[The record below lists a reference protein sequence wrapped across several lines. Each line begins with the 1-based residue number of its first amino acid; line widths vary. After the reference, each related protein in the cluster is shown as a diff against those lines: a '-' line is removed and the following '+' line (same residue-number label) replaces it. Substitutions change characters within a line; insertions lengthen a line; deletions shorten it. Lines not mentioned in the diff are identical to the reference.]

1 MNTGLV
7 SITITLYQGTIAVSF
22 MSWLFMNLAMF
33 YLNTYK
39 MKIFFKFTSI
49 LWLFLMCFV
58 GLIVAEESFIPK
70 PPSLNATNYI
80 LIDSVSG
87 RILAESGA
95 DERIEP
101 ASITKVMTGY
111 VAADQIAKG
120 FVSLEDEVFISEEC
134 WRKGGSKMF
143 IREGTRVL
151 LSDLI
156 KGMVIQS
163 GNDASCAIAEHVAV
177 SEEGFVDLMQLYAKE
192 LGMENT
198 QFKNVSGWPDPEHF
212 SSARDLALLTKT
224 LIDKFPDHYSLYKE
238 KYFTYNEIK
247 QRNRNSLL
255 WQDETV
261 DGVKTGHTESAG
273 FCLVSSGV
281 RNDTRLIAV
290 TLRSSTEKA
299 RLTDNRRL
307 LDYGFRYYRTK
318 RVLETQSVLINE
330 QVWGGEDEAVN
341 LSSSEDLFLTLSPR
355 DFPRVEPRIELNDY
369 LQAPIAKGQVVGK
382 VDLILDG
389 DSLAS
394 VDLIAMQDVIALGF
408 FGRAWSNIK
417 LLTYQF
423 LIEE

>member
-1 MNTGLV
+1 
-7 SITITLYQGTIAVSF
+7 
-22 MSWLFMNLAMF
+22 
-33 YLNTYK
+33 
-39 MKIFFKFTSI
+39 MKIFLKLISLIFLSI
-49 LWLFLMCFV
+49 LSFTN
-58 GLIVAEESFIPK
+58 LIFAEESFIPK

-80 LIDSVSG
+80 LLDSISG
-87 RILAESGA
+87 RILAENGA

-101 ASITKVMTGY
+101 ASITKIMTGY

-120 FVSLEDEVFISEEC
+120 FVSLEDEVFISENC

-177 SEEGFVDLMQLYAKE
+177 SEEGFVDLMQLYVNE

-212 SSARDLALLTKT
+212 SSARDLALLTKS

-255 WQDETV
+255 WQDESV

-273 FCLVSSGV
+273 YCLVSSGV

-290 TLRSSTEKA
+290 TLRSSSEKA

-318 RVLETQSVLINE
+318 RVLEAGAVLINE
-330 QVWGGEDEAVN
+330 QVWGGELEAVN
-341 LSSSEDLFLTLSPR
+341 LSSSTDLYLTLSPR
-355 DFPRVEPRIELNDY
+355 DFPRVESSLELNDY
-369 LQAPIAKGQVVGK
+369 LQAPIEKGQIVGK

-394 VDLIAMQDVIALGF
+394 IDLIAMENVTALGF

-423 LIEE
+423 LMEE

>member
-1 MNTGLV
+1 MN
-7 SITITLYQGTIAVSF
+7 
-22 MSWLFMNLAMF
+22 
-33 YLNTYK
+33 
-39 MKIFFKFTSI
+39 KIIKFP
-49 LWLFLMCFV
+49 LFLLFLSIFSLSS
-58 GLIVAEESFIPK
+58 LIYSEESFIPK
-70 PPSLNATNYI
+70 PPSLNASNYI

-87 RILAESGA
+87 RILAENGA

-101 ASITKVMTGY
+101 ASITKIMTGY
-111 VAADQIAKG
+111 VAADQISKG
-120 FVSLEDEVFISEEC
+120 FVNLDDEVLISENC

-151 LSDLI
+151 LSDLM

-177 SEEGFVDLMQLYAKE
+177 SEEGFVELMQLYVEE
-192 LGMENT
+192 LGMNNT

-212 SSARDLALLTKT
+212 SSARDLALLTKS
-224 LIDKFPDHYSLYKE
+224 LIVKFPDHYALYKE
-238 KYFTYNEIK
+238 KYFTFNEIK

-255 WQDETV
+255 WQDESI

-273 FCLVSSGV
+273 YCLVSSGV

-290 TLRSSTEKA
+290 TLKSASEKA

-318 RVLETQSVLINE
+318 KVLEANTSIVKE
-330 QVWGGEDEAVN
+330 QVWGGEVDSVD
-341 LSSSEDLFLTLSPR
+341 LSSAEDLYLTLSPR
-355 DFPRVEPRIELNDY
+355 DFPRVEPLIKLNDY
-369 LQAPIAKGQVVGK
+369 LQAPIEKGQVVGK

-389 DSLAS
+389 DSIS
-394 VDLIAMQDVIALGF
+394 SIDLVSMQGVPALGF
-408 FGRAWSNIK
+408 FGRVWSNIK

-423 LIEE
+423 LMEE

>member
-1 MNTGLV
+1 MKKIIKFPIFLV
-7 SITITLYQGTIAVSF
+7 LLSFFFSTNWVS
-22 MSWLFMNLAMF
+22 
-33 YLNTYK
+33 
-39 MKIFFKFTSI
+39 
-49 LWLFLMCFV
+49 
-58 GLIVAEESFIPK
+58 AEESFIPK
-70 PPSLNATNYI
+70 PPSVNASNYI

-87 RILAESGA
+87 RILAEKGA

-101 ASITKVMTGY
+101 ASITKIMTGY
-111 VAADQIAKG
+111 IAIDQIEKG
-120 FVSLEDEVFISEEC
+120 FVNLDDKVFISENC

-143 IREGTRVL
+143 IREGTRVE

-163 GNDASCAIAEHVAV
+163 GNDASCAIAEHVAI
-177 SEEGFVDLMQLYAKE
+177 SEEGFVELMQLYVRE

-212 SSARDLALLTKT
+212 SSARDLATLTKS
-224 LIDKFPDHYSLYKE
+224 LIDKFPEHYALYKE
-238 KYFTYNEIK
+238 RYFTFNDIK

-255 WQDETV
+255 WQDESI

-273 FCLVSSGV
+273 YCLVSSGV

-290 TLRSSTEKA
+290 TLRSSTEKS

-318 RVLETQSVLINE
+318 RVLEADTALVSE
-330 QVWGGEDEAVN
+330 QVWGGEEETVS
-341 LSSSEDLFLTLSPR
+341 LSSAQDLYLTLSPR
-355 DFPRVEPRIELNDY
+355 DFPRVEPEIKLNDY
-369 LQAPIAKGQVVGK
+369 LQAPIEKGQSVGQ
-382 VDLILDG
+382 VELILDG
-389 DSLAS
+389 DSIAS
-394 VDLIAMQDVIALGF
+394 VDVIAMKEIPALGF

>member
-1 MNTGLV
+1 MKKL
-7 SITITLYQGTIAVSF
+7 IKLPFFITLLLSISV
-22 MSWLFMNLAMF
+22 NLL
-33 YLNTYK
+33 Y
-39 MKIFFKFTSI
+39 S
-49 LWLFLMCFV
+49 
-58 GLIVAEESFIPK
+58 EESFIPK
-70 PPSLNATNYI
+70 PPSLNASNYI
-80 LIDSVSG
+80 LIDSISG
-87 RILAESGA
+87 RILAENGA

-101 ASITKVMTGY
+101 ASITKIMTGY
-111 VAADQIAKG
+111 IAVDQIAKG
-120 FVSLEDEVFISEEC
+120 FINLEDEVLISENC

-143 IREGTRVL
+143 IKEGTRVL

-177 SEEGFVDLMQLYAKE
+177 SEEGFVELMQFYTKE
-192 LGMENT
+192 MGMENT

-212 SSARDLALLTKT
+212 STARDLANLTKI
-224 LIDKFPDHYSLYKE
+224 LIDRYPDHYALYKE
-238 KYFTYNEIK
+238 KYFTFNEIK

-255 WQDETV
+255 WQDESI

-273 FCLVSSGV
+273 YCLVSSGI

-290 TLRSSTEKA
+290 TLRSATEKS

-318 RVLETQSVLINE
+318 KVLEADYSLVNE
-330 QVWGGEDEAVN
+330 QVWGGEEDSIN
-341 LSSSEDLFLTLSPR
+341 LSAAQELYLTLSPR
-355 DFPRVEPRIELNDY
+355 DFPRVEPQIKLNDY
-369 LQAPIAKGQVVGK
+369 LQAPIERGQVVGQI
-382 VDLILDG
+382 DLILDG

-394 VDLIAMQDVIALGF
+394 VDLIAMQDISALGF

-423 LIEE
+423 LMEE

>member
-1 MNTGLV
+1 MN
-7 SITITLYQGTIAVSF
+7 
-22 MSWLFMNLAMF
+22 
-33 YLNTYK
+33 
-39 MKIFFKFTSI
+39 KIIK
-49 LWLFLMCFV
+49 LPLFLLFLSISSLSS
-58 GLIVAEESFIPK
+58 LIYSEESFIPK
-70 PPSLNATNYI
+70 PPSLNASNYI

-87 RILAESGA
+87 RILAENGA

-101 ASITKVMTGY
+101 ASITKIMTGY
-111 VAADQIAKG
+111 VAADQISKG
-120 FVSLEDEVFISEEC
+120 FVNLDDEVLISENC

-151 LSDLI
+151 LSDLM

-177 SEEGFVDLMQLYAKE
+177 SEEGFVELMQLYVEE
-192 LGMENT
+192 LGMNNT

-212 SSARDLALLTKT
+212 SSARDLALLTKS
-224 LIDKFPDHYSLYKE
+224 LIVKFPDHYALYKE
-238 KYFTYNEIK
+238 KYFTFNEIK

-255 WQDETV
+255 WQDESI

-273 FCLVSSGV
+273 YCLVSSGV

-290 TLRSSTEKA
+290 TLKSASEKA

-318 RVLETQSVLINE
+318 KVLEANTSIVKE
-330 QVWGGEDEAVN
+330 QVWGGEVDSVD
-341 LSSSEDLFLTLSPR
+341 LSSAEDLYLTLSPR
-355 DFPRVEPRIELNDY
+355 DFPRVEPLIKLNDY
-369 LQAPIAKGQVVGK
+369 LQAPIEKGQVVGK

-389 DSLAS
+389 DSIS
-394 VDLIAMQDVIALGF
+394 SIDLVSMQGVPALGF

-423 LIEE
+423 LMEE

>member
-1 MNTGLV
+1 MKKIIKFPIFLV
-7 SITITLYQGTIAVSF
+7 LLSFFFSTNWVS
-22 MSWLFMNLAMF
+22 
-33 YLNTYK
+33 
-39 MKIFFKFTSI
+39 
-49 LWLFLMCFV
+49 
-58 GLIVAEESFIPK
+58 AEESFIPK
-70 PPSLNATNYI
+70 PPSVNASNYI

-87 RILAESGA
+87 RILAEKGA

-101 ASITKVMTGY
+101 ASITKIMTGY
-111 VAADQIAKG
+111 IAIDQIEKG
-120 FVSLEDEVFISEEC
+120 FVNLDDKVFISENC

-143 IREGTRVL
+143 IREGTRVE

-163 GNDASCAIAEHVAV
+163 GNDASCAIAEHVAI
-177 SEEGFVDLMQLYAKE
+177 SEEGFVELMQLYVRE

-212 SSARDLALLTKT
+212 SSARDLATLTKS
-224 LIDKFPDHYSLYKE
+224 LIDKFPEHYALYKE
-238 KYFTYNEIK
+238 KYFTFNDIK

-255 WQDETV
+255 WQDESI

-273 FCLVSSGV
+273 YCLVSSGV

-290 TLRSSTEKA
+290 TLRSSTEKS

-318 RVLETQSVLINE
+318 RVLEADTALVSE
-330 QVWGGEDEAVN
+330 QVWGGEEETVS
-341 LSSSEDLFLTLSPR
+341 LSSAQDLYLTLSPR
-355 DFPRVEPRIELNDY
+355 DFPRVEPEIKLNDY
-369 LQAPIAKGQVVGK
+369 LQAPIEKGQSVGQ
-382 VDLILDG
+382 VELVPDG
-389 DSLAS
+389 DSIAS
-394 VDLIAMQDVIALGF
+394 VDVIAMKEIPALGF

>member
-1 MNTGLV
+1 MN
-7 SITITLYQGTIAVSF
+7 III
-22 MSWLFMNLAMF
+22 
-33 YLNTYK
+33 
-39 MKIFFKFTSI
+39 KFP
-49 LWLFLMCFV
+49 LFLLFLSIFSLSS
-58 GLIVAEESFIPK
+58 LIYSEESFIPK
-70 PPSLNATNYI
+70 PPSLNASNYI

-87 RILAESGA
+87 RILAENGA

-101 ASITKVMTGY
+101 ASITKIMTGY
-111 VAADQIAKG
+111 VAADQISKG
-120 FVSLEDEVFISEEC
+120 FVNLDDEVLISENC

-151 LSDLI
+151 LSDLM

-177 SEEGFVDLMQLYAKE
+177 SEEGFVELMQLYVEE
-192 LGMENT
+192 LGMNNT

-212 SSARDLALLTKT
+212 SSARDLALLTKS
-224 LIDKFPDHYSLYKE
+224 LIVKFPDHYALYKE
-238 KYFTYNEIK
+238 KYFTFNEIK

-255 WQDETV
+255 WQDESI

-273 FCLVSSGV
+273 YCLVSSGV

-290 TLRSSTEKA
+290 TLKSASEKA

-318 RVLETQSVLINE
+318 KVLEANTSIVKE
-330 QVWGGEDEAVN
+330 QVWGGEVDSVN
-341 LSSSEDLFLTLSPR
+341 LSSAEDLYLTLSPR
-355 DFPRVEPRIELNDY
+355 DFPRVEPLIKLNDY
-369 LQAPIAKGQVVGK
+369 LQAPIEKGQVVGK

-389 DSLAS
+389 DSIS
-394 VDLIAMQDVIALGF
+394 SIDLVSMQGVPALGF

-423 LIEE
+423 LMEE

>member
-1 MNTGLV
+1 MN
-7 SITITLYQGTIAVSF
+7 
-22 MSWLFMNLAMF
+22 
-33 YLNTYK
+33 
-39 MKIFFKFTSI
+39 KIIKFP
-49 LWLFLMCFV
+49 LFLLFLSIFSLSS
-58 GLIVAEESFIPK
+58 LIYSEESFIPK
-70 PPSLNATNYI
+70 PPSLNASNYI

-87 RILAESGA
+87 RILAENGA

-101 ASITKVMTGY
+101 ASITKIMTGY
-111 VAADQIAKG
+111 VAADQISKG
-120 FVSLEDEVFISEEC
+120 FVNLDDEVFISENC

-151 LSDLI
+151 LSDLM

-177 SEEGFVDLMQLYAKE
+177 SEEGFVELMQLYVEE
-192 LGMENT
+192 LGMNNT

-212 SSARDLALLTKT
+212 SSARDLALLTKS
-224 LIDKFPDHYSLYKE
+224 LIVKFPDHYALYKE
-238 KYFTYNEIK
+238 KYFTFNEIK

-255 WQDETV
+255 WQDESI

-273 FCLVSSGV
+273 YCLVSSGV

-290 TLRSSTEKA
+290 TLKSASEKA

-318 RVLETQSVLINE
+318 KVLEANTSIVKE
-330 QVWGGEDEAVN
+330 QVWGGEVDSVD
-341 LSSSEDLFLTLSPR
+341 LSSEEDLYLTLSPR
-355 DFPRVEPRIELNDY
+355 DFPRVEPLIKLNDY
-369 LQAPIAKGQVVGK
+369 LQAPIEKGQVVGK

-389 DSLAS
+389 DSIS
-394 VDLIAMQDVIALGF
+394 SIDLVSMQGVPALGF

-423 LIEE
+423 LMEE